1 MVSLWLRE
9 PLTPVQIRAGPLIT
23 VLEGGILTVDPVY
36 VMRSYILDMESINLA
51 EQAGMFCEAL
61 KDACEGDYSLFEGT
75 EFIYSAE
82 EPYEAVFIW
91 DKGDI
96 RAKLTFQGDPDY
108 STWSVVT
115 PKKRLRGA
123 IGADRMSSCRL
134 FLDALLTENNS
145 K

>member
-1 MVSLWLRE
+1 
-9 PLTPVQIRAGPLIT
+9 
-23 VLEGGILTVDPVY
+23 
-36 VMRSYILDMESINLA
+36 MRSYILDMESINLA

-61 KDACEGDYSLFEGT
+61 KDACEGDYSVFEGT

-96 RAKLTFQGDPDY
+96 RAKLTFLGDPDN

-123 IGADRMSSCRL
+123 IGDDKVSSCRL
-134 FLDALLTENNS
+134 FLNAILTVNNS

>member
-1 MVSLWLRE
+1 
-9 PLTPVQIRAGPLIT
+9 
-23 VLEGGILTVDPVY
+23 
-36 VMRSYILDMESINLA
+36 MRSYILDMESINLA

-61 KDACEGDYSLFEGT
+61 KDVCEGDYSPFEGT

-82 EPYEAVFIW
+82 EPYEVVFIW

-96 RAKLTFQGDPDY
+96 RAKLTFLGDPDN

-123 IGADRMSSCRL
+123 IGADRVSSCRL
-134 FLDALLTENNS
+134 FLNALLTANNS